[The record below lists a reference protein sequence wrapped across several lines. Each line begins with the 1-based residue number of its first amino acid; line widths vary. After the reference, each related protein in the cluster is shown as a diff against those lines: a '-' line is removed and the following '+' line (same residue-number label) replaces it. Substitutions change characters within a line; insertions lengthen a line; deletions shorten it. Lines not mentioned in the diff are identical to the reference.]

1 MIRLLEEF
9 DKSTPCSAAEL
20 EYVQY
25 VRQIALE
32 KIAPRANE
40 FDSSGKFPWANIDV
54 LNGIGLN
61 ETIVPAAHGGA
72 PLSFSAI
79 LRVIEELSRACP
91 ATAITWATT
100 MHAVEPLLEFGTED
114 QKARFLPRIVSGKL
128 AAVAITES
136 SAGSDVLA
144 MRTTLVP
151 DGDDFRLNG
160 SKVFITN
167 GDVADLILVFALWP
181 QADERRNQLTCVLV
195 DPAQQ
200 DGFEVVRCE
209 SKLGH
214 RASSTAELRFSDCRI
229 SAENV
234 LGGPGGGFNVLL
246 YMLNKSRPSIAAQA
260 LGIAGA
266 AFEETL
272 EYINYRRQFG
282 RRILDFQGVQFM
294 VADMVSE
301 LVMAKSYLRHVGVL
315 VDTGAN
321 HFDIE
326 ASILKLVAS
335 DAAMHIATAA
345 LQLQGGHGYMSGST
359 VERLFRDAKL
369 TQIWEGANELHR
381 GRIGRS
387 FLLSNGTSR
396 D

>member
-9 DKSTPCSAAEL
+9 DKTTPCSDAEL
-20 EYVQY
+20 EYIQY

-40 FDSSGKFPWANIDV
+40 FDSSGVFPWANIEV

-61 ETIVPAAHGGA
+61 ESIVPASHGGA

-79 LRVIEELSRACP
+79 LRVIEEISRACP
-91 ATAITWATT
+91 STAITWATT
-100 MHAVEPLLEFGTED
+100 MHAVEPLLEFGTDD
-114 QKARFLPRIVSGKL
+114 QKARFLPRIVAGKL
-128 AAVAITES
+128 GAIAITEAS
-136 SAGSDVLA
+136 GGSDVLA
-144 MRTTLVP
+144 MQSTLVP
-151 DGDDFRLNG
+151 DGNDFRLNG
-160 SKVFITN
+160 NKVFITN

-181 QADERRNQLTCVLV
+181 HAAQRRDQLTCVLV
-195 DPAQQ
+195 DPSQ

-214 RASSTAELRFSDCRI
+214 RASSTAELRLSDCRI
-229 SAENV
+229 SASNV
-234 LGGPGGGFNVLL
+234 LGAPGDGFKVLL

-272 EYINYRRQFG
+272 EYINNRRQFG
-282 RRILDFQGVQFM
+282 RRILDFQGVQFI
-294 VADMVSE
+294 VADMASR
-301 LVMAKSYLRHVGVL
+301 LVVAKSYLRHIGVL
-315 VDTGAN
+315 VDSGAN
-321 HFDIE
+321 QFDIE
-326 ASILKLVAS
+326 ASILKVVAS

-345 LQLQGGHGYMSGST
+345 MQLQGGHGYMSGST

-381 GRIGRS
+381 GRIGKS
-387 FLLSNGTSR
+387 FLQSEDTSR
-396 D
+396 I

>member
-1 MIRLLEEF
+1 MIRLMEEF
-9 DKSTPCSAAEL
+9 DKGTPCNSAEL
-20 EYVQY
+20 EYIQY
-25 VRQIALE
+25 VRQVALE

-40 FDSSGKFPWANIDV
+40 FDRTGQFPWANIDV

-61 ETIVPAAHGGA
+61 EAIIPAAYGGA

-79 LRVIEELSRACP
+79 LRVIEEISRACP

-114 QKARFLPRIVSGKL
+114 QKARYLPRIVAGKL
-128 AAVAITES
+128 AAVAITEAS
-136 SAGSDVLA
+136 GGSDVLA
-144 MRTTLVP
+144 MESTLVP
-151 DGDDFRLNG
+151 DGNDFRLNG

-167 GDVADLILVFALWP
+167 GDVADLILVFALW
-181 QADERRNQLTCVLV
+181 ARASERRDQLTCVLV
-195 DPAQQ
+195 DPSQ

-229 SAENV
+229 PASNV
-234 LGGPGGGFNVLL
+234 LSVPGDGFRVLL

-266 AFEETL
+266 AFEETV
-272 EYINYRRQFG
+272 EYINNRRQFG
-282 RRILDFQGVQFM
+282 RRILDFQGVQFI
-294 VADMVSE
+294 VADMATRLAV
-301 LVMAKSYLRHVGVL
+301 AKSYLRHMGL
-315 VDTGAN
+315 LIDSGAN
-321 HFDIE
+321 QFDIE

-345 LQLQGGHGYMSGST
+345 LQLQGGYGYMSGST

-381 GRIGRS
+381 GRVGKS
-387 FLLSNGTSR
+387 FLHPDDTPLP
-396 D
+396 